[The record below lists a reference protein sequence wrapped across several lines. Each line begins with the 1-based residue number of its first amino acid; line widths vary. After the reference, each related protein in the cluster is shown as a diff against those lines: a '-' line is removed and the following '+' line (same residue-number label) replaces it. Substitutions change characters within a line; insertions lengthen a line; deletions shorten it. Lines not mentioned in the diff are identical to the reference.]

1 MPVRCRRGAARSPG
15 DWWAWITTF
24 EGCPMW
30 MSYVAEVDAVL
41 EAAIEP
47 GMGTTEGAR
56 TQSQRFGDEPLS
68 LTRHPRFQSLHER
81 TGDTET
87 G

>member
-1 MPVRCRRGAARSPG
+1 
-15 DWWAWITTF
+15 
-24 EGCPMW
+24 MW
-30 MSYVAEVDAVL
+30 MSYIAGVDVVL

-47 GMGTTEGAR
+47 EEWERLKALGP
-56 TQSQRFGDEPLS
+56 QSQRFGDEPS
-68 LTRHPRFQSLHER
+68 SGVRHPRFQSLHER